1 MASELRVDRIIP
13 VNGVPTGGGGGVIQT
28 VYGSTNSEV
37 TSSSSTY
44 SDTGLTATITP
55 TSSSN
60 KVLIMANIATALKQ
74 NATYFKVRVMRGST
88 EIAKIDDGTGYT
100 NNSNFSTG
108 GSISCHILDNPA
120 TNSATTY
127 KLQFLSNSGG
137 AVVKVQTNSAT
148 STIVLQEVSG

>member
-1 MASELRVDRIIP
+1 MSELRTNKIYPRDGLP
-13 VNGVPTGGGGGVIQT
+13 AGASGGVVQT
-28 VYGSTNSEV
+28 VYGSTNSQV

-100 NNSNFSTG
+100 DNSNFSTG
-108 GSISCHILDNPA
+108 GSISCHILDSPA

-127 KLQFLSNSGG
+127 KLQFLSNSNA

>member
-1 MASELRVDRIIP
+1 MSELRTNKIYPRDGLP
-13 VNGVPTGGGGGVIQT
+13 AGASGGVVQT
-28 VYGSTNSEV
+28 VYGSTNSQV

-74 NATYFKVRVMRGST
+74 NATYFRVRVMRGST

-100 NNSNFSTG
+100 DNSNFSTG
-108 GSISCHILDNPA
+108 GSISCHILDSPA

-127 KLQFLSNSGG
+127 KLQFLSNSNA

>member
-1 MASELRVDRIIP
+1 MSELRTNKIYPRDGLP
-13 VNGVPTGGGGGVIQT
+13 AGASGGVVQT

-74 NATYFKVRVMRGST
+74 NATYFRVRVMRGST

-100 NNSNFSTG
+100 DNSNFSTG
-108 GSISCHILDNPA
+108 GSISCHILDSPA

-127 KLQFLSNSGG
+127 KLQFLSNSNA

>member
-1 MASELRVDRIIP
+1 MSELRTNKIYPRDGLP
-13 VNGVPTGGGGGVIQT
+13 VGASGGVVQT

-37 TSSSSTY
+37 TSSSGTY

>member
-1 MASELRVDRIIP
+1 MSELRTNKIYPRD
-13 VNGVPTGGGGGVIQT
+13 GLLAGASGGVVQT
-28 VYGSTNSEV
+28 VYGFTNSEV

-60 KVLIMANIATALKQ
+60 KVLIMANIATTLKQ

-108 GSISCHILDNPA
+108 GSISCHILDIPA

-127 KLQFLSNSGG
+127 KLQFLSTSNGD
-137 AVVKVQTNSAT
+137 VVKIQTNSAT

>member
-1 MASELRVDRIIP
+1 MSELRTNKIYPRDGLP
-13 VNGVPTGGGGGVIQT
+13 VGASGGVVQT

-37 TSSSSTY
+37 TSSSGTY

-127 KLQFLSNSGG
+127 KLQFLSNSNGP
-137 AVVKVQTNSAT
+137 VVKVQTNSAT

>member
-1 MASELRVDRIIP
+1 MSELRTNKIYPRDGLP
-13 VNGVPTGGGGGVIQT
+13 VGASGGVVQT

-37 TSSSSTY
+37 TSSSGTY

-74 NATYFKVRVMRGST
+74 NATYFKVRAMRGAT